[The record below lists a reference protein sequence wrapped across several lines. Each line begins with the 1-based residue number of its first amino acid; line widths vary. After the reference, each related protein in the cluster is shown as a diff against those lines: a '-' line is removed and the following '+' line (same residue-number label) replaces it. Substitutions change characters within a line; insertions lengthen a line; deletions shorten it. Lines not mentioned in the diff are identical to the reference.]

1 MLRGHRRNVLE
12 VVWIPVA
19 QQDVAR
25 FGTFRV
31 GLDGTGGTCRFWHI
45 ALRQLP
51 DGDPLDER
59 VTSIKTNLGLSAEDQ
74 AALVEA
80 AARLVAKDLEDMR
93 KTEGWTSFLEQG
105 NRPALLSQP

>member
-1 MLRGHRRNVLE
+1 M
-12 VVWIPVA
+12 
-19 QQDVAR
+19 
-25 FGTFRV
+25 
-31 GLDGTGGTCRFWHI
+31 
-45 ALRQLP
+45 RQLP